1 MYTNQ
6 SSRYST
12 LTRLTRLGG
21 FALCLF
27 SLFFAKAY
35 ALPNDFVQLDNQ
47 ACDIQLKSIQATK
60 DQSQLKK
67 QNWVD
72 VQLPDFWESRWKG
85 YSGTVLYRIQWTQYC
100 QQQKTLALSINS
112 INMAGEVY
120 LNGHLIWKDR
130 ALVEPLSRSWN
141 IPRYWILPS
150 TNFNQGENTLLVKVV
165 GVASQSPGLG
175 LVHLGSP
182 NLIMQQHHQY
192 RFQHHTLY
200 FINLIMTMILGM
212 FGFLIWVLRSKDS
225 TFAWFTVASILWS
238 LFISGILVTETPF
251 FADSIQYAKF
261 NMSLLLA
268 YTLCFSIFT
277 WRFAAKKYKKIE
289 YALWAIN
296 LFMIPALIFSPLEK
310 LQLLLFII
318 FLIAMGIFVVNC
330 IYYQWIAFKSKQIDV
345 RILALTMLGYIAIVC
360 HDLFKLLTHDTEG
373 FMGTP
378 FGGVLMTLAL
388 ALVLGW
394 RIAQNIS
401 KIEAF
406 NDQLEIK
413 ITQVKL
419 ELENSVDNKHQLEIE
434 NTRLQERLNLAH
446 DLHDGLGGSLVRSM
460 ALVDRADNF
469 DKQRFMS
476 ILKLL
481 RNDLRQIIDSGS
493 SIGAKVPETPII
505 WGAPLRHRYI
515 QLFEEMEIESTWQF
529 PAHWQSKPTAL
540 ECLTLARVTEEAL
553 TNIVKHSHATVVEVS
568 LCNIDNMLILK
579 IKDNGVGFDPS
590 TVQAGLHV
598 GLHSMQIRVNRIGG
612 SIRIVSHPG
621 YTLIE
626 VIVVQ
631 ADQVSIRD

>member
-100 QQQKTLALSINS
+100 QQHDSLALSINS
-112 INMAGEVY
+112 INMAGQVY
-120 LNGHLIWKDR
+120 LNGQLIWKDQ

-150 TNFNQGENTLLVKVV
+150 ANFNQGENTLLVKVV
-165 GVASQSPGLG
+165 GVATQSPGLG
-175 LVHLGSP
+175 VIHLGSP
-182 NLIMQQHHQY
+182 NLIVQAHNKYIFQQRTIH
-192 RFQHHTLY
+192 
-200 FINLIMTMILGM
+200 FINLVMTLMLGI
-212 FGFLIWVLRSKDS
+212 FGFLIWLLRRQDS
-225 TFAWFTVASILWS
+225 TFGWFALASIIWAI
-238 LFISGILVTETPF
+238 FICGTLVTETPF

-261 NMSLLLA
+261 NMWLLLA

-277 WRFAAKKYKKIE
+277 WRFAAKRYKKIE

-310 LQLLLFII
+310 LQLLLFIV
-318 FLIAMGIFVVNC
+318 FLIAMGVFVLNC
-330 IYYQWIAFKSKQIDV
+330 IYYQWIAFKSKQTDV
-345 RILALTMLGYIAIVC
+345 RILALTMLGYIVIIC
-360 HDLFKLLTHDTEG
+360 HDIYKIITRDTSG

-378 FGGVLMTLAL
+378 LGGVLMTLAL
-388 ALVLGW
+388 SLILGW
-394 RIAQNIS
+394 RIAQNIT
-401 KIEAF
+401 KIETF
-406 NDQLEIK
+406 NEQLEIK
-413 ITQVKL
+413 IDQVKS
-419 ELENSVDNKHQLEIE
+419 ELECSLDNKHQLEIE
-434 NTRLQERLNLAH
+434 NMRLQERLNLAH

-612 SIRIVSHPG
+612 SIRIVSRPG
-621 YTLIE
+621 DTQIK
-626 VIVVQ
+626 VIIPQ
-631 ADQVSIRD
+631 SA

>member
-100 QQQKTLALSINS
+100 QQHDSLALSINS
-112 INMAGEVY
+112 INMAGQVY
-120 LNGHLIWKDR
+120 LNGQLIWKDQ

-150 TNFNQGENTLLVKVV
+150 ANFNQGENTLLVKVV
-165 GVASQSPGLG
+165 GVATQSPGLG
-175 LVHLGSP
+175 VIHLGSP
-182 NLIMQQHHQY
+182 HLIVQAHNKYIFQQRTIH
-192 RFQHHTLY
+192 
-200 FINLIMTMILGM
+200 FINLVMTLMLGI
-212 FGFLIWVLRSKDS
+212 FGFLIWLLRRQDS
-225 TFAWFTVASILWS
+225 TFGWFALASIIWS
-238 LFISGILVTETPF
+238 IFICGTLVTETPF

-261 NMSLLLA
+261 NMWLLLA

-277 WRFAAKKYKKIE
+277 WRFAAKRYKKIE

-296 LFMIPALIFSPLEK
+296 LFMIPALIFPPLEK
-310 LQLLLFII
+310 LQLLLFIV
-318 FLIAMGIFVVNC
+318 FLIAMGVFVLNC
-330 IYYQWIAFKSKQIDV
+330 IYYQWIAFKSKQTDV
-345 RILALTMLGYIAIVC
+345 RILALTMLGYIVIIC
-360 HDLFKLLTHDTEG
+360 HDIYKIITRDTSG

-378 FGGVLMTLAL
+378 LGGVLMTLAL
-388 ALVLGW
+388 SLILGW
-394 RIAQNIS
+394 RIAQNIT
-401 KIEAF
+401 KIETF
-406 NDQLEIK
+406 NEQLEIK
-413 ITQVKL
+413 IDQVKS
-419 ELENSVDNKHQLEIE
+419 ELECSLDNKHQLEIE
-434 NTRLQERLNLAH
+434 NMRLQERLNLAH

-460 ALVDRADNF
+460 ALVDRADSF

-612 SIRIVSHPG
+612 SIRIVSRPG
-621 YTLIE
+621 DTQIK
-626 VIVVQ
+626 VIIPQ
-631 ADQVSIRD
+631 SA

>member
-212 FGFLIWVLRSKDS
+212 FGFLIWVLRSKNS

-612 SIRIVSHPG
+612 SIRIVSRPG
-621 YTLIE
+621 DTQIK
-626 VIVVQ
+626 VIIPQ
-631 ADQVSIRD
+631 SA

>member
-1 MYTNQ
+1 
-6 SSRYST
+6 
-12 LTRLTRLGG
+12 
-21 FALCLF
+21 
-27 SLFFAKAY
+27 
-35 ALPNDFVQLDNQ
+35 
-47 ACDIQLKSIQATK
+47 
-60 DQSQLKK
+60 
-67 QNWVD
+67 
-72 VQLPDFWESRWKG
+72 
-85 YSGTVLYRIQWTQYC
+85 
-100 QQQKTLALSINS
+100 
-112 INMAGEVY
+112 
-120 LNGHLIWKDR
+120 
-130 ALVEPLSRSWN
+130 
-141 IPRYWILPS
+141 
-150 TNFNQGENTLLVKVV
+150 
-165 GVASQSPGLG
+165 
-175 LVHLGSP
+175 
-182 NLIMQQHHQY
+182 
-192 RFQHHTLY
+192 
-200 FINLIMTMILGM
+200 
-212 FGFLIWVLRSKDS
+212 
-225 TFAWFTVASILWS
+225 
-238 LFISGILVTETPF
+238 
-251 FADSIQYAKF
+251 
-261 NMSLLLA
+261 MSLLLA

-310 LQLLLFII
+310 LQLLLFIV
-318 FLIAMGIFVVNC
+318 FLIAMGVFVLNC
-330 IYYQWIAFKSKQIDV
+330 IYYQWIAFKSKQTDV
-345 RILALTMLGYIAIVC
+345 RILALTMLGYIVIIC
-360 HDLFKLLTHDTEG
+360 HDIYKIITRDTSG

-378 FGGVLMTLAL
+378 LGGVLMTLAL
-388 ALVLGW
+388 SLILGW
-394 RIAQNIS
+394 RIAQNIT
-401 KIEAF
+401 KIETF
-406 NDQLEIK
+406 NEQLEIK
-413 ITQVKL
+413 IDQVKS
-419 ELENSVDNKHQLEIE
+419 ELECSLDNKHQLEIE
-434 NTRLQERLNLAH
+434 NMRLQERLNLAH

-460 ALVDRADNF
+460 ALVDRADSF

-493 SIGAKVPETPII
+493 SIGAKAPETPII

>member
-100 QQQKTLALSINS
+100 QQHDSLALSINS
-112 INMAGEVY
+112 INMAGQVY
-120 LNGHLIWKDR
+120 LNGQLIWKDQ

-150 TNFNQGENTLLVKVV
+150 ANFNQGENTLLVKVV
-165 GVASQSPGLG
+165 GVATQSPGLG
-175 LVHLGSP
+175 VIHLGSP
-182 NLIMQQHHQY
+182 HLIVQAHNKYIFQQRTIH
-192 RFQHHTLY
+192 
-200 FINLIMTMILGM
+200 FINLVMTLMLGI
-212 FGFLIWVLRSKDS
+212 FGFLIWLLRRQDS
-225 TFAWFTVASILWS
+225 TFGWFALASIIWAI
-238 LFISGILVTETPF
+238 FICGTLVTATPF

-277 WRFAAKKYKKIE
+277 WRFAAKRYKKIE

-310 LQLLLFII
+310 LQLLLFIV
-318 FLIAMGIFVVNC
+318 FLIAMGVFVLNC
-330 IYYQWIAFKSKQIDV
+330 IYYQWIAFKSKQTDV
-345 RILALTMLGYIAIVC
+345 RILALTMLGYIVIIC
-360 HDLFKLLTHDTEG
+360 HDIYKIITRDTSG

-378 FGGVLMTLAL
+378 LGGVLMTLAL
-388 ALVLGW
+388 SLILGW
-394 RIAQNIS
+394 RIAQNIT
-401 KIEAF
+401 KIETF
-406 NDQLEIK
+406 NEQLEIK
-413 ITQVKL
+413 IDQVKS
-419 ELENSVDNKHQLEIE
+419 ELECSLDNKHQLEIE
-434 NTRLQERLNLAH
+434 NMRLQERLNLAH

-460 ALVDRADNF
+460 ALVDRADSF

-529 PAHWQSKPTAL
+529 PAHWQSQPTAL

-612 SIRIVSHPG
+612 SIRIVSRPG
-621 YTLIE
+621 DTQIK
-626 VIVVQ
+626 VIISQ
-631 ADQVSIRD
+631 SA